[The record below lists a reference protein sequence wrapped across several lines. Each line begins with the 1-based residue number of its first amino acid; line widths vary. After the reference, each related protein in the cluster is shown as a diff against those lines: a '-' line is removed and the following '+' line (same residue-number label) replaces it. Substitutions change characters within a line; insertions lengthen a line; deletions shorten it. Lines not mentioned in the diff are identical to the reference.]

1 MEENRFIQAIEKL
14 APNLGHVKTYL
25 VVKLGHSKDPIKGI
39 TRKNMR
45 QKNIYPTCFCKIP
58 IPQVC
63 PFNFYIPDLTVV
75 DIEKFGQK
83 FEILQYFLIILR

>member
-1 MEENRFIQAIEKL
+1 MWGGLRGIRIILEENRFIQAIEKL

-45 QKNIYPTCFCKIP
+45 QKRTELFDSWYESESEESSSNEDESEEFRT
-58 IPQVC
+58 
-63 PFNFYIPDLTVV
+63 
-75 DIEKFGQK
+75 
-83 FEILQYFLIILR
+83 